1 MIIGISGKSGSGK
14 TTLANQISTIIKK
27 ESVHLDIDKVG
38 HKVLTKKEVFEE
50 LKKSFG
56 EEIVKSNVINR
67 KKLGELVFTS
77 RNKMEKLNE
86 ITWKHMQIEIDSF
99 LENNKNKVII
109 LDWLLLPI
117 TKYFDQCDI
126 KILLDIPYEIR
137 KKRAMQRDNISEK
150 AFDLRDNSSIDLNP
164 AEFDYVLREINNEDI
179 KRMVKKI

>member
-56 EEIVKSNVINR
+56 EEIVKSNVI
-67 KKLGELVFTS
+67 
-77 RNKMEKLNE
+77 
-86 ITWKHMQIEIDSF
+86 
-99 LENNKNKVII
+99 I
-109 LDWLLLPI
+109 LDWILLPI

-137 KKRAMQRDNISEK
+137 KKEQCK
-150 AFDLRDNSSIDLNP
+150 
-164 AEFDYVLREINNEDI
+164 EITYQ
-179 KRMVKKI
+179 KRHLI

>member
-56 EEIVKSNVINR
+56 EE
-67 KKLGELVFTS
+67 
-77 RNKMEKLNE
+77 
-86 ITWKHMQIEIDSF
+86 
-99 LENNKNKVII
+99 
-109 LDWLLLPI
+109 LPI